1 MPIPDF
7 SNTTTFPVF
16 EDLPFDDD
24 DGAHDAREEWFLVA
38 QVKQNMTITKPT
50 VVAADRGGDEFAITF
65 EDRGIDLRPVKTG
78 WSIVVPRAMRTRPR
92 EGKKGFVRVAEGRG
106 TGVKYVPA
114 GLEVMFELGRM
125 VRGED
130 EEEKGAGRCAGCG
143 MEEGLKSFSTYA
155 TPSPSFIP
163 LPRNGQLG
171 AADPVLAPIL
181 AAADTAVAPLWH
193 PDLSLEE
200 FRSAWLVPP
209 PAPLGTPREGVD
221 VVTETRMV
229 PMRDGV
235 EREVKIW
242 RARTGRSEE
251 GEDWKEEKPGV
262 LAMRFHGGGWVV
274 GGHVTEEPENLMLAG
289 LGGVVVVSVDYR
301 TAPEHKFPIPL
312 DDCLDATLWCQRNA
326 PSLKAGPDR
335 IILLGS
341 SGGANLALAV
351 SLRLREGKVDG
362 VIAQALA
369 FPVTCHPSLFPSD
382 RYEYGSWQQHREA
395 SVLDAVKMEW
405 FWDAYITREARGSE
419 PVEWHSPLL
428 AGSFEGL
435 AACLDEGIALAE
447 RMREEGVPTEM
458 HAYRG
463 MPHCFYIFE
472 GHEATTEY
480 YRRVVDFVK
489 AFAHGSAE
497 KV

>member
-1 MPIPDF
+1 MVHLK
-7 SNTTTFPVF
+7 PV
-16 EDLPFDDD
+16 
-24 DGAHDAREEWFLVA
+24 
-38 QVKQNMTITKPT
+38 
-50 VVAADRGGDEFAITF
+50 
-65 EDRGIDLRPVKTG
+65 
-78 WSIVVPRAMRTRPR
+78 
-92 EGKKGFVRVAEGRG
+92 
-106 TGVKYVPA
+106 
-114 GLEVMFELGRM
+114 
-125 VRGED
+125 
-130 EEEKGAGRCAGCG
+130 
-143 MEEGLKSFSTYA
+143 STYA
-155 TPSPSFIP
+155 PPSPSFRP
-163 LPRNGQLG
+163 LPRNGHLG
-171 AADPVLAPIL
+171 AADPALAPIL
-181 AAADTAVAPLWH
+181 AAADAAVAPLWH

-200 FRSAWLVPP
+200 FRKAWLVAP
-209 PAPLGTPREGVD
+209 PAPRDTRREGFD

-242 RARTGRSEE
+242 RGPGSE
-251 GEDWKEEKPGV
+251 GGQGGKEEKPGV
-262 LAMRFHGGGWVV
+262 LAMRLHGGGWVV

-301 TAPEHKFPIPL
+301 TNAH
-312 DDCLDATLWCQRNA
+312 TLTA
-326 PSLKAGPDR
+326 DPDR

-341 SGGANLALAV
+341 SGGANLALATA
-351 SLRLREGKVDG
+351 LRLREEKVDG

-405 FWDAYITREARGSE
+405 FWDAYLPREAKGSE
-419 PVEWHSPLL
+419 PVEWHSLLL
-428 AGSFEGL
+428 AKMIQIAGADPL
-435 AACLDEGIALAE
+435 RDEGIALAE

-458 HAYRG
+458 HTYRG

-480 YRRVVDFVK
+480 YRRVVDFIK
-489 AFAHGSAE
+489 AVAHGLAEE